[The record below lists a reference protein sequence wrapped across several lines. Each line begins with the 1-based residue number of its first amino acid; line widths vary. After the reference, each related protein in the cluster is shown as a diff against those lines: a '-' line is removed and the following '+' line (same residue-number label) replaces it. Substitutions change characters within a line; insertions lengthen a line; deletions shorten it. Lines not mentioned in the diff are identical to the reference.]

1 MRISGW
7 SRRRSGSITAS
18 RAKRPR
24 PDSCTLTVTRYACAR
39 DAMRNEEG
47 MSTREG
53 VPGVAE
59 TAAAPAPEEAAAAD
73 RISRGAPV
81 TS

>member
-1 MRISGW
+1 
-7 SRRRSGSITAS
+7 
-18 RAKRPR
+18 
-24 PDSCTLTVTRYACAR
+24 
-39 DAMRNEEG
+39 MRNEEG